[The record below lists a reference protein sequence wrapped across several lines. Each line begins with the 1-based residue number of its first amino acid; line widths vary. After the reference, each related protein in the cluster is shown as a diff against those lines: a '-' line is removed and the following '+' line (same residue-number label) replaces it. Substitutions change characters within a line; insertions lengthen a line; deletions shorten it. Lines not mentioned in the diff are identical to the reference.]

1 VIKIYSQ
8 NTELR
13 NLILKYQ
20 SILVCGISLLSFF
33 AFKVEIEFLYGIALG
48 TLVMAINII
57 LTAYSTNRTLL
68 LKDTRFFNSTTLVY
82 FSRITIFGLAFCFAL
97 TIGSMA
103 AFGMITTHI
112 INFFA
117 LFLGVFTLKDKAN

>member
-33 AFKVEIEFLYGIALG
+33 AFKVEIEFFYGIAIG
-48 TLVMAINII
+48 TLVMAVNII

-68 LKDTRFFNSTTLVY
+68 LKDTRFFNSTTLGY

-97 TIGSMA
+97 TIGPMA